1 MRRASISLFVS
12 KHKGWAV
19 ALGTLIVIYCVNFC
33 TPFRLTN
40 DTIRYFILKEAVAG
54 TLPSGFGTIND
65 FLPYGYVGFLLIL
78 SWLKVLSPFT
88 IALLQFGYF
97 AGSLYYV
104 SKLFSSHV
112 QARWLVLISLLNWTA
127 IKFTVTPLS
136 EMQFL
141 FFSMGTLWY
150 YQQFNASRRFKYL
163 AALLVFA
170 AIAVF
175 TRTAGIALV
184 LALLLSYCLQQ
195 RQWLIQ
201 KVKQHKGFAIFFLLG
216 IAGLIVWL
224 YAGTSF
230 REYLHYIF
238 RVLQY
243 GPWYFITTNLSWHL
257 TDWAELF
264 LNVPYSKTSVLIPAG
279 PGHWLYMLA
288 GLFFLVVVIKKLFS
302 RQYALPL
309 VAKVYLITYMLL
321 IFNWPFYEARFW
333 VPVMPL
339 ALAILLVRNKPVPV
353 GWKLMAGVYVL
364 TGLFALGYYTWI
376 SFDKQAMAR
385 KHDAG
390 LWRGEYEKHFFQT
403 PIQDSLINPQAM
415 YILEKYDR

>member
-1 MRRASISLFVS
+1 MRRASILLSGS
-12 KHKGWAV
+12 KYKGWAV
-19 ALGTLIVIYCVNFC
+19 VLGILTAIYCINFF

-54 TLPSGFGTIND
+54 TLPAGFGTIND
-65 FLPYGYVGFLLIL
+65 FLPYGYVWFLLVL

-88 IALLQFGYF
+88 IALVQFGYF
-97 AGSLYYV
+97 AGSLYFV
-104 SKLFSSHV
+104 SKLFSSHI
-112 QARWLVLISLLNWTA
+112 QARWLVLFSLLNWTA

-150 YQQFNASRRFKYL
+150 YQQFIASRRLKYL

-170 AIAVF
+170 GVAVL
-175 TRTAGIALV
+175 TRTAGVVLV
-184 LALLLSYCLQQ
+184 LALLFSYCLQQ
-195 RQWLIQ
+195 RYWLLQ
-201 KVKQHKGFAIFFLLG
+201 KAKQHKGYALLFLLA
-216 IAGLIVWL
+216 ITGLMTWL

-238 RVLQY
+238 SVLQY
-243 GPWYFITTNLSWHL
+243 GPWFFFTTNLSWHL

-264 LNVPYSKTSVLIPAG
+264 LNVPYSKTSALVPAG
-279 PGHWLYMLA
+279 PGLWLYMLA
-288 GLFFLVVVIKKLFS
+288 GLFFLVVVLRKLFS

-309 VAKVYLITYMLL
+309 AVKVYLVAYMLL

-339 ALAILLVRNKPVPV
+339 ALAVLLMRKKPFTI
-353 GWKLMAGVYVL
+353 GWKLLAGVYVL

-376 SFDKQAMAR
+376 SFDKQAMAT

-390 LWRGEYEKHFFQT
+390 LWRAEYDKHFFQT
-403 PIQDSLINPQAM
+403 PVNDSLINPQAM